1 MKRKILTIL
10 LFVLVS
16 TAFYLQSQNG
26 WSLGVKA
33 RLNISSAGGDFSD
46 ANSRLG
52 YNAGIIADYNFSES
66 IFFRTGLDF
75 TSKGAKYKDAW
86 NNIASDGTTG
96 YQKRYYHLNY
106 LQLPLSLG
114 YRIAATENINM
125 TVSAGA
131 YLAYG
136 VYAREKYTAHS
147 WCGTPPTT
155 PDVTITSKGFDDS
168 GMRAFDSGLLGG
180 VGLEYKQYMLLI
192 GYEMGLY
199 NTMSGKYDGG
209 DPSWKNRNWSFS
221 LGYRF

>member
-33 RLNISSAGGDFSD
+33 GLNISSAGGDFSD

-75 TSKGAKYKDAW
+75 TSKGAKHKTD
-86 NNIASDGTTG
+86 
-96 YQKRYYHLNY
+96 YQQRDYHLNY

-114 YRIAATENINM
+114 YRIAATENINL

-136 VYAREKYTAHS
+136 VYARKKYTAHS
-147 WCGTPPTT
+147 WCGTPPVA
-155 PDVTITSKGFDDS
+155 PDVEWTSKGFDDS

-180 VGLEYKQYMLLI
+180 IGIEYKQYMLLI
-192 GYEMGLY
+192 GYELGLY

>member
-33 RLNISSAGGDFSD
+33 GLNISSAGGDFSD

-52 YNAGIIADYNFSES
+52 YNAGIIADYNFSKS

-75 TSKGAKYKDAW
+75 TAKGTEVEIKYGD
-86 NNIASDGTTG
+86 TG
-96 YQKRYYHLNY
+96 YQKWNYRLNY
-106 LQLPLSLG
+106 MQLPLSFG
-114 YRIAATENINM
+114 YIMDVSHNIKLSIN
-125 TVSAGA
+125 AGG
-131 YLAYG
+131 YFAYG
-136 VYAREKYTAHS
+136 VYARKCYKSNLIFCYDGSEDAAIVN
-147 WCGTPPTT
+147 
-155 PDVTITSKGFDDS
+155 DNEKGFDNI
-168 GMRAFDSGLLGG
+168 GMHAFDAGLLGG
-180 VGLEYKQYMLLI
+180 VGIEYKQYMLLI
-192 GYEMGLY
+192 GYELGLY